1 MANVNDYLDW
11 RGDIPISEEFGINE
25 IDNMIFARISYLLFD
40 KIQLEE
46 EETIESASKKM
57 KNFKNEEFNYNG
69 DKELITKLGKSKRF
83 KDLVLT
89 DYVKNND
96 FEAER
101 QFSAITIHINK
112 ELMYISFEG
121 TDGTILGWKED
132 FNMAF
137 MKNIAAQISGKEYLE
152 KVSDKYKNKKMIIGG
167 HSKGGNVAIYSA
179 VTVNKKIQERIL
191 KVVNYDGPGFDE
203 EFINS
208 IENLDILDR
217 VYTYIPQSSVIGRIL
232 EHEEGYEVVESI
244 QKGIYQHDIYSWQV
258 KGKSMI
264 KLKETTKSSEVM
276 NETMKTWLR
285 NTTVEQ
291 RRLFFDA
298 IFDIFNS
305 TSASKFS
312 EISISW
318 KTSMPKIVDTYKGL
332 AEEDKKNITE
342 MIKLFGKSYF
352 SSIRG

>member
-57 KNFKNEEFNYNG
+57 KYFKNEEFNYNG

-208 IENLDILDR
+208 IENLDIL
-217 VYTYIPQSSVIGRIL
+217 
-232 EHEEGYEVVESI
+232 EEGYEVVESI

>member
-258 KGKSMI
+258 NGKSMI